1 MGVFT
6 IMQKFIRNIT
16 NDHQMRPECTALAR
30 AIASSRSPLVS
41 LSKVPTSLHE
51 TWRQNSHSD
60 SVQTFLVSQQQFLI
74 AYE

>member
-51 TWRQNSHSD
+51 T
-60 SVQTFLVSQQQFLI
+60 
-74 AYE
+74 